1 MNEAQSADRLVPPLV
16 GRLPPQCQ
24 RDVDELR
31 RVVHASLARETPAEA
46 VAATGIREVLLTG
59 ATGFVGRFLL
69 RELLR
74 RNDRLIVHCLIRA
87 ESAAHGAARLRDALE
102 QAEIREEISE
112 DRLRVVAGDFTRER
126 FGLSELAFGG
136 LCERIDA
143 VYHLAASTRL
153 VLSYADIRDTNA
165 LGMRP
170 VLDFCIR
177 TRLKHLFFFST
188 MAIFPEYFCDF
199 SREYSHG
206 RIDDQM
212 PPDLVKMKK
221 TFPLGAI
228 VSG

>member
-1 MNEAQSADRLVPPLV
+1 M
-16 GRLPPQCQ
+16 
-24 RDVDELR
+24 
-31 RVVHASLARETPAEA
+31 
-46 VAATGIREVLLTG
+46 
-59 ATGFVGRFLL
+59 
-69 RELLR
+69 
-74 RNDRLIVHCLIRA
+74 HCLIRA

-102 QAEIREEISE
+102 QAEIREEVSE
-112 DRLRVVAGDFTRER
+112 DRLRVVPGDFTRER
-126 FGLSELAFGG
+126 FGLSEPAFGG

-212 PPDLVKMKK
+212 PPDLASMKK
-221 TFPLGAI
+221 TFPLGAHRLSLEQARCRARRAVRESCRHADRNFPPSADVACQFGI
-228 VSG
+228 YAVEQLSSPTDRRCGTGGYDADGLFLSTER